1 MTLKITIKDY
11 PCGYGKTT
19 KMIKSLS
26 SNEKYLIVLPT
37 LDEITRVINGS
48 KHVKLLT
55 PELGL
60 DGATTKKEALQT
72 LVLAGESIAITHA
85 LFSSLKGVA
94 KEGLLS
100 DYNIIIDE
108 VPEVVK
114 PSNYRS
120 RESIQEFYIDTGYIT
135 VDNDGLITPNDKW
148 CSKNKQ
154 VSDTLSENIRIQA
167 KKGHLFL
174 AGGSTFL
181 SVLPEILLTSGK
193 SVCILSY
200 KTSGSYLLPYLKK
213 LSIPYLVESD
223 IEAEKKFLNNAATL
237 ITVKDIPS
245 LSGIKLT
252 YGAQKEGMSVP
263 SYYSKIPT
271 ALKNMRS
278 RHLSGVP
285 IENILITC
293 KKDCWEEGKGR
304 SGVFAKNS
312 RLKKANWIAN
322 TTRGTNN
329 FDHCSHLIY
338 LYDQNVNPSIVNWL
352 GCNTSAFNDA
362 YALTELIQWVW
373 RGGVRKGQPVTL
385 YIPSQRMRTLFCAWL
400 NGECIADRTSPL
412 AA

>member
-19 KMIKSLS
+19 KTIKNLS
-26 SNEKYLIVLPT
+26 SNERYLIVLPT

-55 PELGL
+55 PELVL

-72 LVLAGESIAITHA
+72 LALAGESIAITHA
-85 LFSSLKGVA
+85 LFWSLKGVV

-100 DYNIIIDE
+100 DYSIIIDE

-114 PSNYRS
+114 STNYLS

-135 VDNDGLITPNDKW
+135 VDNDGLVTPNDKW

-223 IEAEKKFLNNAATL
+223 IEAEKKVF
-237 ITVKDIPS
+237 KQRRCFD
-245 LSGIKLT
+245 
-252 YGAQKEGMSVP
+252 
-263 SYYSKIPT
+263 YSKRYTIPIRHKT
-271 ALKNMRS
+271 NLWRTKRRYERTQLLFKNTYS
-278 RHLSGVP
+278 
-285 IENILITC
+285 I
-293 KKDCWEEGKGR
+293 KKHE
-304 SGVFAKNS
+304 V
-312 RLKKANWIAN
+312 
-322 TTRGTNN
+322 T
-329 FDHCSHLIY
+329 
-338 LYDQNVNPSIVNWL
+338 PP
-352 GCNTSAFNDA
+352 
-362 YALTELIQWVW
+362 VW
-373 RGGVRKGQPVTL
+373 
-385 YIPSQRMRTLFCAWL
+385 C
-400 NGECIADRTSPL
+400 ADREHSHYMQKRL
-412 AA
+412 LGRGQGQVGCFC